1 MPSKAKTG
9 KKLVIVESPAK
20 SKTIAKYLG
29 EGFIVEASIGHI
41 RDLPQPS
48 ELPAELKKT
57 SVGKFAV
64 DIDNDFKPY
73 YVVSPDKKKKVL
85 SSRQRS
91 RTPTNFTSQPMGT
104 ARAKPSRGTCSRCS
118 SPRSPYTG

>member
-48 ELPAELKKT
+48 ELPADLKKT
-57 SVGKFAV
+57 PLGKFAV
-64 DIDNDFKPY
+64 DIENDFKPY
-73 YVVSPDKKKKVL
+73 YVVSADKKKKVAEL
-85 SSRQRS
+85 KAQL
-91 RTPTNFTSQPMGT
+91 
-104 ARAKPSRGTCSRCS
+104 
-118 SPRSPYTG
+118 

>member
-1 MPSKAKTG
+1 MGASARATIFCRSTVPSKAPTG

-48 ELPAELKKT
+48 ELPADLKKT
-57 SVGKFAV
+57 PLGKFAV
-64 DIDNDFKPY
+64 DIEHDFKPY
-73 YVVSPDKKKKVL
+73 YVVSPDKKKKVANSRP
-85 SSRQRS
+85 SSRA
-91 RTPTNFTSQPMGT
+91 PT
-104 ARAKPSRGTCSRCS
+104 
-118 SPRSPYTG
+118 

>member
-1 MPSKAKTG
+1 MPSKAPTG

-57 SVGKFAV
+57 PLGKFAV
-64 DIDNDFKPY
+64 DIEHDFKPY
-73 YVVSPDKKKKVL
+73 YVVSPDKKKKVANSRP
-85 SSRQRS
+85 SSRAPTRS
-91 RTPTNFTSQPMGT
+91 ISQPMGT
-104 ARAKPSRGTCSRCS
+104 ARARPSRGTCWKCS
-118 SPRSPYTG
+118 SPRFPSTG